1 MPDLSASRPNALLQ
15 HLDSL
20 YTFAQILTPDA
31 EQAADLVVE
40 TYRRA
45 AERSPSERLLTDEKA
60 WLFQLMREL
69 YRERADGEASE
80 AEATA
85 SGTSA
90 LREVRLRLC
99 RGLVDR
105 ALPAVFATLP
115 HEHRLLLTLCDV
127 ENLSCVEASVVVG
140 LDAVTACARL
150 EEARRTLSRILRNPV
165 SSAERRLLYLLPEDP
180 SEWMPAAL
188 QRMIAA
194 ELSPLPP
201 TLPPAVAAALE
212 PDASRTAAPRH
223 DAAPVARSG
232 SGHLPARRRPL
243 RGLLTGLAII
253 VFTGLIG
260 YGVTA
265 LIPEPETDFNIITL
279 SARRAGEVRPTFRT
293 ASPEQAERYV
303 RDRLGRR
310 ITIPNIDQVLFLGVG
325 SGAIIPG
332 AEVPVLLFEDPA
344 TGERITVFTYSYA
357 FLERNRGR
365 VQLERDILLQIESD
379 DRFDLHDLGEQKVLV
394 WRNRDDIFVAVT
406 SGDADLLRSR
416 IHFPS

>member
-45 AERSPSERLLTDEKA
+45 MERSPSERLLTDEKA

-69 YRERADGEASE
+69 YRERAGGGETSE
-80 AEATA
+80 AEAA
-85 SGTSA
+85 APGDSA

-165 SSAERRLLYLLPEDP
+165 SSAERRLLYLLPEEP

-201 TLPPAVAAALE
+201 TLPSAVAAALE
-212 PDASRTAAPRH
+212 PDRTAAPTH
-223 DAAPVARSG
+223 DAAPVARGG
-232 SGHLPARRRPL
+232 SGPLRSRRRPL

-279 SARRAGEVRPTFRT
+279 SARRADDVRPTFRT
-293 ASPEQAERYV
+293 TSPEQAERYV

-310 ITIPNIDQVLFLGVG
+310 ITIPSIDHVLFVGVG

-379 DRFDLHDLGEQKVLV
+379 DRFDLHDLGERKVLV

-406 SGDADLLRSR
+406 AGDADLLRSR

>member
-1 MPDLSASRPNALLQ
+1 MPDHSAARINALLQ

-31 EQAADLVVE
+31 GDAADLVVE

-45 AERSPSERLLTDEKA
+45 AERSSPERLPTNEKA
-60 WLFQLMREL
+60 RLFQRMREL
-69 YRERADGEASE
+69 HRARAGNEADDDGGA
-80 AEATA
+80 ATEP
-85 SGTSA
+85 SA

-99 RGLVDR
+99 RQYVDR
-105 ALPAVFATLP
+105 TLPTVFATLP

-127 ENLSCVEASVVVG
+127 ENLSCVEAGKVVG

-165 SSAERRLLYLLPEDP
+165 SSAERKLLYLLPEDP

-188 QRMIAA
+188 QRMFTA
-194 ELSPLPP
+194 ELAPLPP

-212 PDASRTAAPRH
+212 PDAPRTATPPRA
-223 DAAPVARSG
+223 DAPVARAG
-232 SGHLPARRRPL
+232 SGPLPARRRPL
-243 RGLLTGLAII
+243 RRLLSGLAII
-253 VFTGLIG
+253 VLVGLIG
-260 YGVTA
+260 YGLTA
-265 LIPEPETDFNIITL
+265 RIPEPETDFDIITL
-279 SARRAGEVRPTFRT
+279 SARRAADVRPTFRT

-303 RDRLGRR
+303 RDRLGQR
-310 ITIPNIDQVLFLGVG
+310 ITVPNIDQVLLVGVG

-365 VQLERDILLQIESD
+365 VQLERDILLQIEND
-379 DRFDLHDLGEQKVLV
+379 DRFDLHDLGERKVLV

-406 SGDADLLRSR
+406 AGDADLLRSR